1 MSLLSFI
8 RSFVAPMPLSGDTQL
23 GTLPSFAPV
32 PWHEEDGPYIP
43 LGRTT
48 TASVMGEPPAISH
61 MMSVDRILNALR
73 LAEAGECLELFSLYR
88 EIRLGHAH
96 VQNLLNLRKLGVLT
110 DALSI
115 VPLDEDNPDDV
126 KAAAAA
132 KTLTQIPGWSTMGLN
147 HLLNGHMYPLAIL
160 EQPYAIAPAN
170 KLGIRFAPT
179 EFVPVPYHSLDWS
192 MGYLQL
198 WELDA
203 TYGNRTGNRREPVA
217 GRHVVHRGH
226 LLTDIPDKWGG
237 PMRAA
242 LFWWLFAVMSRD
254 WWVRFLDR
262 MGIPLAVGKYDTSDT
277 GSRDVL
283 RSAFSQMKKLFGLI
297 TSKETDIE
305 FHEVDTKGHGDA
317 FQAIQ
322 TFANGELSKLILGQT
337 MTVSAQAGGLG
348 GGQAKVQENV
358 QGSIKAWDLIALAET
373 VNKDIIGFFLRING
387 FTGKAVLQVAAD
399 TTAEVTASAE
409 FLTAAHNAGL
419 EPTDDGLKIL
429 NKRSGIPLQRAATP
443 VAAQP
448 PQAVPALPLHAFSRL
463 NEASAADVLRRLGLP
478 TDDQLNR
485 IASAGAPDLAA
496 AFTGRYAPV
505 RDIIAASTSAA
516 DLEHRLHVHFAD
528 TPASYLAPVLE
539 DALTAFAATGAVS
552 GFRAS

>member
-1 MSLLSFI
+1 MRLLSFI
-8 RSFVAPMPLSGDTQL
+8 RSFVAPLPMSGDAQL
-23 GTLPSFAPV
+23 ATLPSFAPV
-32 PWHEEDGPYIP
+32 PLEEDGPYIP

-61 MMSVDRILNALR
+61 MMSVDRVLNALR
-73 LAEAGECLELFSLYR
+73 LAEAGECLELFCLYR

-115 VPLDEDNPDDV
+115 VPMDEENPDDV
-126 KAAAAA
+126 IAATAA

-160 EQPYAIAPAN
+160 EQPYAVAPAN
-170 KLGIRFAPT
+170 KLGIRYAPS

-192 MGYLQL
+192 MGFLQL

-203 TYGNRTGNRREPVA
+203 NYGNRTGTRREPVP
-217 GRHVVHRGH
+217 GRHIVHRGH

-262 MGIPLAVGKYDTSDT
+262 MGIPLAVGKYDTADT

-297 TSKETDIE
+297 TSKETDIS

-322 TFANGELSKLILGQT
+322 TFANGELSKLILGQS
-337 MTVSAQAGGLG
+337 MTVTAQAGGIG
-348 GGQAKVQENV
+348 GSQAKVQENV

-373 VNKDIIGFFLRING
+373 VNKDIIGFFLRVNG

-399 TTAEVTASAE
+399 TTAEVTATAE

-429 NKRSGIPLQRAATP
+429 NKRSGIPVQRAANP
-443 VAAQP
+443 APIQQP
-448 PQAVPALPLHAFSRL
+448 LPHAPALPLHAFNRL
-463 NEASAADVLRRLGLP
+463 NETNTADVLRRLGMP
-478 TDDQLNR
+478 TDNQLDS
-485 IASAGAPDLAA
+485 IATKAAPDLAA
-496 AFTGRYAPV
+496 AFRGRYEPV
-505 RDIIAASTSAA
+505 RAIIAASTSAA

-528 TPASYLAPVLE
+528 LPAPHLAPILE
-539 DALTAFAATGAVS
+539 DALIAFSATGAAS
-552 GFRAS
+552 AFRKP